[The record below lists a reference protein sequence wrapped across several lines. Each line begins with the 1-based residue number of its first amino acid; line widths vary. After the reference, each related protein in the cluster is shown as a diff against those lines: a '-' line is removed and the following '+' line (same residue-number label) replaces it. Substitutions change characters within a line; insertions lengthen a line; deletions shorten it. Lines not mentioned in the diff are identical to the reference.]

1 MVLSLPSRLTV
12 NECVASE
19 SKRRRRMLS
28 HSRVISEL
36 LHLGQVE
43 HWSISVDK
51 SGDVGLTLVP
61 GARQPGV
68 FNGLAV

>member
-1 MVLSLPSRLTV
+1 
-12 NECVASE
+12 
-19 SKRRRRMLS
+19 MLS

-43 HWSISVDK
+43 HWCISVDK

-61 GARQPGV
+61 GARRPGV